1 MNEFSKL
8 IENEIADFFAG
19 FGAPGEPDIQSG
31 EAQRQL
37 TERLLSVLALR
48 ERAEPVAW
56 MKRSIREAEN
66 WDSVDPEFVKSPE
79 GWMSDYLPLY
89 TAPPAPVVPDEMPET
104 ESEDGN
110 DIDYME
116 PSAIYELGKTH
127 GWNAYR
133 AAMLAAPTHV
143 ATSEVTQDFKPVSRR
158 KCMKCDQEVSGY
170 TVNGLCE
177 ECYMYEQANPVLP
190 ECFERLLRHSH
201 GIASGTDWNNGTAAK
216 FHRDPLIQAVK
227 DCRAMLKQ
235 HPLPAA
241 PGKEG

>member
-1 MNEFSKL
+1 MNEISKEKAKSA
-8 IENEIADFFAG
+8 IEALMRHPTAYFGDAEAREVAG
-19 FGAPGEPDIQSG
+19 W
-31 EAQRQL
+31 
-37 TERLLSVLALR
+37 LSELLALR
-48 ERAEPVAW
+48 ERAEPVYQCMEDGNW
-56 MKRSIREAEN
+56 YDTEKRFYDEVKEN
-66 WDSVDPEFVKSPE
+66 GNICRV
-79 GWMSDYLPLY
+79 LY
-89 TAPPAPVVPDEMPET
+89 TAPPAPVVPEEATPDNIDILASIYAPRGVT
-104 ESEDGN
+104 YQW
-110 DIDYME
+110 DIDE
-116 PSAIYELGKTH
+116 RNAAADS
-127 GWNAYR
+127 WNACR
-133 AAMLAAPTHV
+133 GAMLAAPTHV